1 MLYGVNAPL
10 DNGNYYNLLYQE
22 GIHSKLLDY
31 LGNKYSFLP
40 MPITRALHEGV
51 AIDSVGRY
59 LNSNYALSPEMAREI
74 GDTYLLI
81 FAAVALRRYDQLSYD
96 QQAAY
101 SDEVRGFLESLS
113 QDGYSYQN
121 GQMYDGNG
129 SAVVPIPLTDTEVSR
144 PAAARKDI
152 RQPPPEP
159 GLQPQ
164 QPDGRRDPHRDHYGH
179 GQRL

>member
-1 MLYGVNAPL
+1 VLSQRTVWRFQRVLTALFTPVLYGVNAPL

-101 SDEVRGFLESLS
+101 SDEVRGFLESLR

-121 GQMYDGNG
+121 GHMVRRERKRSCAH
-129 SAVVPIPLTDTEVSR
+129 SANR
-144 PAAARKDI
+144 
-152 RQPPPEP
+152 
-159 GLQPQ
+159 
-164 QPDGRRDPHRDHYGH
+164 H
-179 GQRL
+179 